1 MTSSTNAKCSST
13 NAKCSSTNAKC
24 SVFDETDIDI
34 ETLVDNIHSSV
45 VLPAGAINRVFIL
58 QNIIIKSIEL
68 DILFRYE
75 KNDTGLLIDINFFQ
89 DNLLDINEN
98 NISLF
103 NIITSHK
110 TGIHTPREFI
120 KISLLSLLEII
131 PTLDFDCLI
140 GRFIPNDINEVS
152 SPKEKCGAYFLHKK
166 NSKLQNATERIFQ
179 KIGITVNNKSKDCC
193 VCYEKTNCATA
204 CNHYLCFLCCAQITL
219 DEETGEV
226 PCPICRSQILFSK
239 TGGCH

>member
-1 MTSSTNAKCSST
+1 MTSSL
-13 NAKCSSTNAKC
+13 
-24 SVFDETDIDI
+24 FDEDIDI
-34 ETLVDNIHSSV
+34 ETLVDNIHSSI
-45 VLPAGAINRVFIL
+45 VLPVGNRVFIL
-58 QNIIIKSIEL
+58 QNIVIKSIEL

-98 NISLF
+98 NIPLF

-140 GRFIPNDINEVS
+140 GRFIPNDIQQVS
-152 SPKEKCGAYFLHKK
+152 VLHKK

-193 VCYEKTNCATA
+193 VCYEKTNCVTA
-204 CNHYLCFLCCAQITL
+204 CNHSLCFLCCSQINI
-219 DEETGEV
+219 DEETDEL
-226 PCPICRSQILFSK
+226 PCPICRSAILFSK

>member
-1 MTSSTNAKCSST
+1 MT
-13 NAKCSSTNAKC
+13 
-24 SVFDETDIDI
+24 SVFDETSVFDDDTDI

-45 VLPAGAINRVFIL
+45 VVPATTNRVFIL
-58 QNIIIKSIEL
+58 QNIVIKSIEL

-75 KNDTGLLIDINFFQ
+75 KNDTGLLVDINFFQ

-140 GRFIPNDINEVS
+140 GRFIPNDINKVS
-152 SPKEKCGAYFLHKK
+152 VLHKK
-166 NSKLQNATERIFQ
+166 TSKLQNATERIFQ
-179 KIGITVNNKSKDCC
+179 KIGITVNNTSKDCC

-204 CNHYLCFLCCAQITL
+204 CNHYLCFLCCAQINI
-219 DEETGEV
+219 DEETGDV
-226 PCPICRSQILFSK
+226 PCPICRSAILFSK